1 MIKDAK
7 RRYPRNPLWGDGW
20 EWALFKGDAAR
31 YGLSEGLFRV
41 PPARARQRLRLRQ
54 ELSGADTRMNR
65 EQVGS
70 QQAIDRF
77 RTKRIYERPD
87 PSDRTRIL
95 VDSAYRLALTSKLH
109 RDLLGV
115 LSRRTKN
122 LAHLSQ
128 QVAREEWLRK
138 EGQTL
143 LETGTDHHILGIAAG
158 VKHTDLRTID
168 A

>member
-1 MIKDAK
+1 
-7 RRYPRNPLWGDGW
+7 
-20 EWALFKGDAAR
+20 
-31 YGLSEGLFRV
+31 
-41 PPARARQRLRLRQ
+41 
-54 ELSGADTRMNR
+54 MNK

-87 PSDRTRIL
+87 PSDGTRIL

-115 LSRRTKN
+115 LSRRIKN

-128 QVAREEWLRK
+128 QVAREEWLRQ
-138 EGQTL
+138 EGQTF
-143 LETGTDHHILGIAAG
+143 LEAGTDHQILGMAAG